1 MGCYKLSNKLI
12 SIRILYLV
20 YLEEVIKKLYKA
32 NIVLSTNQSLISYN
46 QIIKGKYQGWLLILG
61 IIKWL
66 GKIVL
71 PAIQEWLW
79 LTKLQIILKIEE
91 S

>member
-1 MGCYKLSNKLI
+1 LGCYKLSNKLI

>member
-61 IIKWL
+61 IINWI